1 MSVSP
6 PKHEHPVG
14 SESQLWERHLVE
26 SRRLT
31 DGRCVVFFFII
42 SQSRVQI
49 SGLLNST
56 CLLPL
61 LQVINKIVSPHV

>member
-26 SRRLT
+26 SLRLT
-31 DGRCVVFFFII
+31 DGRCVVFFFYYFAVPGTDFWFI
-42 SQSRVQI
+42 
-49 SGLLNST
+49 
-56 CLLPL
+56 
-61 LQVINKIVSPHV
+61 KFHVLTSALAGYK